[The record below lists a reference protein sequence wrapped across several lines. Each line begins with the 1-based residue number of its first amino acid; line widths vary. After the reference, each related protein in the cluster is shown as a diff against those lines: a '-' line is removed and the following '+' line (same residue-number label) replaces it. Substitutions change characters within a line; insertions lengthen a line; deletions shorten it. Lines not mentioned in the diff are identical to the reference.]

1 MKYWLLLE
9 KSDNTRISQGID
21 AYFDSTGEYYQY
33 DSMVPNHKQVSP
45 GDLVVLR
52 KEAEIVGIGIIGA
65 ITQNPDTKTHRR
77 CPSCNS
83 TDIRERKHKAPCWK
97 CGQCSLEFANPTT
110 TREPVL
116 SYVATI
122 RGFSRLTVPLTVK
135 SVKSCAV
142 SGNGLASQLSMIQ
155 LDPSRIQTLLEG
167 LDLTPSVRSPLIDTS
182 PQGVGLSRLERF
194 AVERRAQAVAHSL
207 YESEGWRVID
217 QSLSHPFELLARR
230 DDARRFIKV
239 RGSVGAGQSISLT
252 QGDIAHMRGN
262 AESSALVIVSGI
274 VLKRADEAW
283 TADGGVITTHRDP
296 WVLNDTDLR
305 ATSYRYSV

>member
-1 MKYWLLLE
+1 
-9 KSDNTRISQGID
+9 
-21 AYFDSTGEYYQY
+21 
-33 DSMVPNHKQVSP
+33 
-45 GDLVVLR
+45 
-52 KEAEIVGIGIIGA
+52 GIGMIGE
-65 ITQNPDTKTHRR
+65 ITQSPDNKTHRR

-167 LDLTPSVRSPLIDTS
+167 LDLTPSVRNPLIETS
-182 PQGVGLSRLERF
+182 PEGVGLSRPERK
-194 AVERRAQAVAHSL
+194 AVERRALDVALTL
-207 YESEGWRVID
+207 YESQGWRVVD
-217 QSLSHPFELLARR
+217 QSLSHPFELLASR
-230 DDARRFIKV
+230 DAAQRFIKV
-239 RGSVGAGQSISLT
+239 RGSTGAGQAISLT
-252 QGDIAHMRGN
+252 QGDVAHIQGN
-262 AESSALVIVSGI
+262 SASSALVIVSGI
-274 VLKRADEAW
+274 SLRRADQAW
-283 TADGGVITTHRDP
+283 IAHGGVITTHRDP
-296 WVLNDTDLR
+296 WVLIDTDLR